1 MTNLLLHIFICH
13 TTDSAIGADELDR
26 TRVGLLASIVCIV
39 CNVVLCAGKAAVGL
53 LCGSV
58 SIVADAVN
66 NLSDASSNIVSLV
79 GFKLASKPADADHPY
94 GHGRFEYLSGLAVAV
109 IVCAL
114 GLDLVKESVG
124 KIARPE
130 PAEFSA
136 AVAAVL
142 LASMAVKAWMMRF
155 NRALGRR
162 IDSETLLATAAD
174 SRNDVITTG
183 AVLLCAVIG
192 QVAGVNL
199 DGWAGVGVGAFI
211 AVSGIGL
218 IRDTVSPLLGSAPDD
233 AYIESVRAQ
242 ILSYPG
248 VLGAHDLMVH
258 DYGPGRTFAT
268 AHVQMDGHVDAFKNH
283 EVIDTIERDFAKKT
297 GATLTLHYD
306 PVDTAAGDPQT
317 WLARQVA
324 KIDPALSVHDLRVT
338 DDFITFDLVKPED
351 CALDDEQIVGRALS
365 TAAERWPG
373 RPVSVNLDRGFL
385 ARA

>member
-1 MTNLLLHIFICH
+1 MTNLLINLIL
-13 TTDSAIGADELDR
+13 IGEQNPQAAER
-26 TRVGLLASIVCIV
+26 TRAGQVASVICIA
-39 CNVVLCAGKAAVGL
+39 CNVALCAAKAAAGL
-53 LCGSV
+53 AVGSV

-79 GFKLASKPADADHPY
+79 GFKLASKPADADHPF

-114 GLDLVKESVG
+114 GLDLIKESIG
-124 KIARPE
+124 KVAHPE
-130 PAEFSA
+130 PSDFNV
-136 AVAAVL
+136 AVVVVL

-155 NRALGRR
+155 NRTLGRR

-183 AVLLCAVIG
+183 AVLLCSVIAQLTG
-192 QVAGVNL
+192 IDL
-199 DGWAGVGVGAFI
+199 DGWAGIGVGAFI

-218 IRDTVSPLLGSAPDD
+218 VRDTVSPLLGSAPDE

-268 AHVQMDGHVDAFKNH
+268 AHVQMDGHVSAFKNH
-283 EVIDTIERDFAKKT
+283 EVIDTIERDFAAKT
-297 GATLTLHYD
+297 GTALILHYD
-306 PVDTAAGDPQT
+306 PVDTDADDPQT

-324 KIDPALSVHDLRVT
+324 KIDPTLSVHDLRVT
-338 DDFITFDLVKPED
+338 DDFVTFDLVKPEE
-351 CALDDEQIVGRALS
+351 CTLDDEQIIGRAMA
-365 TAAERWPG
+365 TAAERWSG
-373 RPVSVNLDRGFL
+373 RPTSINLDHGFL